1 MTPEINASLNGSAVL
16 DGSPTSRRRWT
27 RSVAALVAAGAMGF
41 GIVGPATAQ
50 PQVGLVNVSV
60 GDVTILENVNVGAAV
75 QAAVNI
81 CGVQVGP
88 IGVLAVQAA
97 RQGQVVVC
105 TTDQGDQVIIQR
117 AGDRR

>member
-1 MTPEINASLNGSAVL
+1 MTPEITASLNGSATL
-16 DGSPTSRRRWT
+16 DGSPRSRRWT
-27 RSVAALVAAGAMGF
+27 KSIAALVASGAMIF
-41 GIVGPATAQ
+41 GIVGPAAAQ

-60 GDVTILENVNVGAAV
+60 GDVTVLENVNVGAAV
-75 QAAVNI
+75 QLAVNV

-88 IGVLAVQAA
+88 IGVLAIQAA